1 MGKMTLVFDS
11 GGTKTSFGSTGDTV
25 IFEGGSLHPRRL
37 SDLSVQEMKDWKD
50 QLEQFRDHQVAFYGA
65 GCSGIANQERVR
77 TFLQQFGFE
86 DMEVYPDT
94 LGACRALWG
103 TQEGVAAILG
113 TGSVCMEYDGQEIV
127 ARHGGF
133 GPLIG
138 DEGSGFYFGKLLTQ
152 KLLQDNSEMPEEVV
166 SRFQKDELMTML
178 SAPDAIQQLAR
189 LSKKASDLNLDWIHR
204 NNLIQFFE
212 LYLPQ
217 VHADKRKLGVVG
229 GYGFAHKRLLHE
241 ICSEIGWELNRI
253 IEKPIVQLLDFHKY

>member
-37 SDLSVQEMKDWKD
+37 SDLSGQELNYWKV
-50 QLEQFRDHQVAFYGA
+50 QLEQFRDHQVVFYGA
-65 GCSGIANQERVR
+65 GCSGKANQERIQ

-86 DMEVYPDT
+86 EIEVFPDT

-113 TGSVCMEYDGQEIV
+113 TGSVCVEFDGQEIV

-138 DEGSGFYFGKLLTQ
+138 DEGSGFYFGKLLVQ
-152 KLLQDNSEMPEEVV
+152 KLLQEHSDLPEEVLN
-166 SRFQKDELMTML
+166 RFPKEALLTML
-178 SAPDAIQQLAR
+178 SAPDAIQQLAL
-189 LSKKASDLNLDWIHR
+189 LSKQTSDLNLDWIHR
-204 NNLIQFFE
+204 KNSIQFFDM
-212 LYLPQ
+212 YLPQ

-229 GYGFAHKRLLHE
+229 GYGFAHKRLLQE
-241 ICSEIGWELNRI
+241 ICTEIGWELNRV